1 MAPSLQRV
9 YDKLLAHFGRQRWW
23 PGETPFEVIVGAV
36 LTQNTNWKNVEKAIE
51 NLRQE
56 NLLDPHALQGLPAEE
71 LAEVIRPAGY
81 YRLKAGRLHNVADF
95 LVSRYDGDL
104 DRMFQQPLDQLRDE
118 LLAVKGVGPETA
130 DSILL
135 YAGGMATFV
144 VDAYTY
150 RVVVRHGWLEPE
162 ADYHQIKDFFESRLA
177 DDAALFNEFHALL
190 VSVGKQF
197 CGTQPKC
204 AGCPLESMLP
214 SGGPCTL
221 DR

>member
-1 MAPSLQRV
+1 MAVSLQRV
-9 YDKLLAHFGRQRWW
+9 YAKLLDHFGPQHWW

-56 NLLDPHALQGLPAEE
+56 GLLDPHALHNLPAEE

-81 YRLKAGRLHNVADF
+81 YRLKAGRLHNVVAY
-95 LVSRYDGDL
+95 LVGRYDGDL
-104 DRMFQQPLDQLRDE
+104 DRMFQQPIDRLRAE

-135 YAGGMATFV
+135 YAGNLPTFV

-150 RVVVRHGWLEPE
+150 RLVVRHGWLEPE
-162 ADYHQIKDFFESRLA
+162 ADYHQIKDFFEGRL
-177 DDAALFNEFHALL
+177 DQDAALFNEYHALI
-190 VSVGKQF
+190 VSLGKQF
-197 CGTQPKC
+197 CGTRPKC
-204 AGCPLESMLP
+204 EGCPLQGMLP
-214 SGGPCTL
+214 AGGPCEL
-221 DR
+221 SG